1 MSRKPEQNFFVQIK
15 GTHTYTEK
23 DGGIKYLLKSLAFP
37 AFMRYRVTLDPG
49 ILFVVI
55 NPDERGYERVF
66 WKYMSIDF
74 LHSLDFNKE
83 SATIYFTA
91 DEEKKKTR
99 YELLANL
106 RKNPLLARTCLFHFL
121 AYLAGAIEEGR
132 LSALSAETAQGF
144 DRYFP
149 RQKPSDRQ
157 SDNLRCLFWAFRV
170 FLRLL

>member
-1 MSRKPEQNFFVQIK
+1 MGDSWNSR
-15 GTHTYTEK
+15 
-23 DGGIKYLLKSLAFP
+23 
-37 AFMRYRVTLDPG
+37 
-49 ILFVVI
+49 
-55 NPDERGYERVF
+55 
-66 WKYMSIDF
+66 
-74 LHSLDFNKE
+74 
-83 SATIYFTA
+83 TIEVNFTA

-132 LSALSAETAQGF
+132 LSALSAETARVF

-170 FLRLL
+170 FLRFAALENNAERIAVHVGFAV